1 MKIVKKSL
9 LLTLVFSIIFGAAS
23 AHIISGA
30 AFFSLFY
37 HSEMANRCRR
47 TLFYHIYV
55 SFSGRGNAAAHKVEI
70 LHRQV
75 SVGGDGFNR

>member
-1 MKIVKKSL
+1 MKIFKKSL
-9 LLTLVFSIIFGAAS
+9 LLTLVFSIIFWGCVT
-23 AHIISGA
+23 HIISGA

-37 HSEMANRCRR
+37 HSEMANRYRW

-55 SFSGRGNAAAHKVEI
+55 SFSGRGNAAAHKVKI